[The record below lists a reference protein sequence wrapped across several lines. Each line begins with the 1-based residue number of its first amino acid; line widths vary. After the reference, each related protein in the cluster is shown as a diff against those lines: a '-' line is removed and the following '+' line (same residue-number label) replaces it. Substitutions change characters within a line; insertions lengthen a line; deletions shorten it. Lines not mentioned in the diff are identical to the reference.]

1 TLLSSQTTTTP
12 ANPQPK
18 KRSSLA
24 ERQQVINLHAPAT
37 KRKPATQ
44 KTAKT
49 VATTGIHRRV
59 AEPSIRPDRRPRHTP
74 SRYRTD

>member
-1 TLLSSQTTTTP
+1 G
-12 ANPQPK
+12 
-18 KRSSLA
+18 SSLA

-49 VATTGIHRRV
+49 IENTVNHRRV
-59 AEPSIRPDRRPRHTP
+59 AKPSIHPDHRSRHTP
-74 SRYRTD
+74 SRYHTD